1 MMKYHKLRNKLL
13 RVFIIMLLLVTS
25 LFWGTGCQ
33 QDENVPWVDITASQT
48 EGSSPLAVQFTSQSP
63 ANITD
68 WWWFF
73 GDGYSSTEPDPS
85 HTYTNDGYYTVTLVG
100 LRGNNYETCVKE
112 DYIRVGNP
120 PPPLSLQIQTAHVRK
135 FDVPPFTP
143 NPFEDVGIDE
153 SISSK
158 VYIVDVAGEGILY
171 WTNYR
176 VKDKYEVDDMIPMK
190 YEHSIWVDETEC
202 YGMLD
207 GVDELWKFQQERTMS
222 PNAFYPAIYRM
233 DKEDT
238 QVFAFCRVN
247 IPFHQSLMF
256 ALESNTDYGIIQVF
270 ESTLTYGL
278 EVSGML
284 PRGVFGYGHEWAIT
298 EVSKDIDYPKAP
310 KIKSALEK
318 EFGEKVFSVCI
329 FYHCGE
335 GQREQ
340 VLCVDAPD
348 ITRGDIKTFI
358 AEQGFVE
365 FASTVTPTE

>member
-1 MMKYHKLRNKLL
+1 MMKYHKLRINLL
-13 RVFIIMLLLVTS
+13 RVFLIAILLVTS
-25 LFWGTGCQ
+25 VFWGTGCQ
-33 QDENVPWVDITASQT
+33 QDKNVPWVDIIASQT
-48 EGSSPLAVQFTSQSP
+48 EGSSPLTVQFTSQSP

-73 GDGYSSTEPDPS
+73 GDGHSSTEPDPS
-85 HTYTNDGYYTVTLVG
+85 HTYTDDGYYTVTLVG
-100 LRGNNYETCVKE
+100 LRGDNFETCVKE
-112 DYIRVGNP
+112 DYIRIGNP
-120 PPPLSLQIQTAHVRK
+120 PPPLSLQLQRTDIRK
-135 FDVPPFTP
+135 LDIPPFTP
-143 NPFEDVGIDE
+143 VAVGE

-158 VYIVDVAGEGILY
+158 VYVVDIAGEGILY

-176 VKDKYEVDDMIPMK
+176 VKDKYEVDNMIPMK

-222 PNAFYPAIYRM
+222 PGALYPAIYRM

-238 QVFAFCRVN
+238 QVYAFWRVN

-256 ALESNTDYGIIQVF
+256 ALESNSAYGTIQVF
-270 ESTLTYGL
+270 ISALSYGL

-284 PRGVFGYGHEWAIT
+284 PKGQFGYGHEWAIT
-298 EVSKDIDYPKAP
+298 DVSEDIDYPKAP

-329 FYHCGE
+329 FYHCGVE
-335 GQREQ
+335 GQRQ

-348 ITRGDIKTFI
+348 ITRGDIKEFI

-365 FASTVTPTE
+365 FESPVLSQEK